1 MNRATGFALLAALLL
16 GGYLFFF
23 ERGDRAEAPDG
34 EPVFGIPAEA
44 VAAVSLERPG
54 APPVRLER
62 ESGAGSAFAD
72 GPAADGA
79 GGFTVREGEGP
90 PAPADA
96 AEVDLLL
103 QNLESLRSGRRLPDE
118 TAADREAFGL
128 AEPELTL
135 RVERTPEAAA
145 ESGTAV
151 VVVGFGAGTPAPGNR
166 YLEVGDG
173 VVIVPAWTKDNFDRS
188 AWDLRDKRV
197 FRFDTAGITGL
208 RLRAGDEEAALEREG
223 GEWWIVRPFRFAAD
237 SYDAS
242 RLAAKVREAEM
253 TGLAPAEPEA
263 PESDPGGGGA
273 RFGLAPPRLT
283 ASFTVE
289 SPSPD
294 DNEVPDE
301 NEAPDNDAAA
311 DDNEVPGS
319 DEAAPGSATA
329 PGSAAAPGGGPEASI
344 RTATIHFGGES
355 ATPPGVFA
363 RVEGDP
369 AVFVVG
375 QSLFDE
381 LRGSVGDRLAAVR
394 SLRLFRFAAW
404 KAVELRIEDPDSE
417 SVFRRRENEEGE
429 REWVRESAAGAPTPT
444 DPETVSEADSEAVE
458 DLLYRLNSTD
468 GEEIVAAPALPGPSL
483 PGPPGAR
490 FLTITVA
497 EEDDPY
503 GEETSPTAG
512 RVETVRFRTPADGP
526 PTALREGDERA
537 LRLTGEAMAE
547 IRLLLA
553 ALEAPSPAPAPPEA
567 GQSAANA
574 ARIAPTVSFR

>member
-23 ERGDRAEAPDG
+23 ERGERAADPEG
-34 EPVFGIPAEA
+34 EPVFATPAEA
-44 VAAVSLERPG
+44 VTAVSLERPG
-54 APPVRLER
+54 RPPVRLER
-62 ESGAGSAFAD
+62 ESGGREEGFGD
-72 GPAADGA
+72 EPAADRA

-96 AEVDLLL
+96 AEVELLL
-103 QNLESLRSGRRLPDE
+103 QNLESLRFERRLSDE
-118 TAADREAFGL
+118 TAADRSAFGL
-128 AEPELTL
+128 AEPDLTV
-135 RVERTPEAAA
+135 RVERTPDAAG
-145 ESGTAV
+145 ESEPT
-151 VVVGFGAGTPAPGNR
+151 VVGFGAETPAPGNR

-208 RLRAGDEEAALEREG
+208 RLRAGDEEAALERRG

-242 RLAAKVREAEM
+242 QLAARVREAEM
-253 TGLAPAEPEA
+253 TGLAPEE
-263 PESDPGGGGA
+263 PESDAAGGGSAA

-294 DNEVPDE
+294 DNE
-301 NEAPDNDAAA
+301 AP
-311 DDNEVPGS
+311 GG
-319 DEAAPGSATA
+319 DEAAS
-329 PGSAAAPGGGPEASI
+329 GGDPEGGVRA
-344 RTATIHFGGES
+344 ATIHFGGES

-375 QSLFDE
+375 RSLFDE
-381 LRGSVGDRLAAVR
+381 LRESVRDRLAAVR

-404 KAVELRIEDPDSE
+404 KAVELRIEGPDGE
-417 SVFRRRENEEGE
+417 SVFRRRENEEGD

-537 LRLTGEAMAE
+537 LRLTGEAMEE

-553 ALEAPSPAPAPPEA
+553 ALDAPPAASAPESADEPPERDPSPP
-567 GQSAANA
+567 
-574 ARIAPTVSFR
+574 

>member
-23 ERGDRAEAPDG
+23 ERGERAADPEG
-34 EPVFGIPAEA
+34 EPVFATPAEA
-44 VAAVSLERPG
+44 VTAVSLERPG
-54 APPVRLER
+54 RPPVRLER
-62 ESGAGSAFAD
+62 ESGGREGFGD
-72 GPAADGA
+72 EPAADRA

-96 AEVDLLL
+96 AEVELLL
-103 QNLESLRSGRRLPDE
+103 QNLESLRFERRLSDE
-118 TAADREAFGL
+118 TPADRSAFGL
-128 AEPELTL
+128 AEPDLTV
-135 RVERTPEAAA
+135 RVERTPDAAG
-145 ESGTAV
+145 ESEPTV
-151 VVVGFGAGTPAPGNR
+151 VSFGAETPAPGNR
-166 YLEVGDG
+166 YLEVGNG

-208 RLRAGDEEAALEREG
+208 RLRAGAEEAALERRG

-242 RLAAKVREAEM
+242 QLAARVREAEM
-253 TGLAPAEPEA
+253 SGLAPEEPG
-263 PESDPGGGGA
+263 SDTAGGGSAA

-294 DNEVPDE
+294 E
-301 NEAPDNDAAA
+301 NEAPGET
-311 DDNEVPGS
+311 EVPGGNETPGG
-319 DEAAPGSATA
+319 DEAPPVEGT
-329 PGSAAAPGGGPEASI
+329 EAGV
-344 RTATIHFGGES
+344 RAATIHFGGES

-381 LRGSVGDRLAAVR
+381 LLGSVRDRLAAVR

-404 KAVELRIEDPDSE
+404 KAVELRLEGPDGAS
-417 SVFRRRENEEGE
+417 SVFRRRENDEGE
-429 REWVRESAAGAPTPT
+429 RGWVRESAEGAPTPA
-444 DPETVSEADSEAVE
+444 DSEADSETDSETDSQTVE

-468 GEEIVAAPALPGPSL
+468 GEEIAAAPSL
-483 PGPPGAR
+483 PGAPGAR

-512 RVETVRFRTPADGP
+512 RVETVRFRTPADSP

-537 LRLTGEAMAE
+537 LRLTGEAMEE

-553 ALEAPSPAPAPPEA
+553 ALDAPPASAPESADEPPERDPSPP
-567 GQSAANA
+567 
-574 ARIAPTVSFR
+574 

>member
-23 ERGDRAEAPDG
+23 ERGDRAEAPEG
-34 EPVFGIPAEA
+34 EPVFSMPAEA

-62 ESGAGSAFAD
+62 ESGAGSEFAD

-103 QNLESLRSGRRLPDE
+103 QNLESLRFERRLPDE

-135 RVERTPEAAA
+135 RVERTPETPG

-151 VVVGFGAGTPAPGNR
+151 VVGFGAETPAPGNR

-263 PESDPGGGGA
+263 PESDPGSAGNGA

-301 NEAPDNDAAA
+301 DEAPDNDAAA

-319 DEAAPGSATA
+319 DG
-329 PGSAAAPGGGPEASI
+329 AAPGGPEAGV

-355 ATPPGVFA
+355 AAPPGVFA
-363 RVEGDP
+363 RVESDP

-375 QSLFDE
+375 ESLFDE
-381 LRGSVGDRLAAVR
+381 LLGSARDRLAAVR

-404 KAVELRIEDPDSE
+404 KAVELRLEDPDGE
-417 SVFRRRENEEGE
+417 SIFRRRENGEGE
-429 REWVRESAAGAPTPT
+429 REWVRESADGAPTPA
-444 DPETVSEADSEAVE
+444 DSEVDSEAVE

-468 GEEIVAAPALPGPSL
+468 GEEIVAAPAL

-512 RVETVRFRTPADGP
+512 RVETVRFRTPANGP

-537 LRLTGEAMAE
+537 LRLTGEAMEE
-547 IRLLLA
+547 IRLLLD
-553 ALEAPSPAPAPPEA
+553 ALEAPPPAPAPPEA

>member
-23 ERGDRAEAPDG
+23 ERGERAADPEG
-34 EPVFGIPAEA
+34 EPVFAMPAEA

-54 APPVRLER
+54 RPPVRLER
-62 ESGAGSAFAD
+62 ESGAGADFAD
-72 GPAADGA
+72 EPAADRA

-96 AEVDLLL
+96 AEVELLL
-103 QNLESLRSGRRLPDE
+103 QNLESLRFERRLPEE
-118 TAADREAFGL
+118 TAADRGNFGL
-128 AEPELTL
+128 AEPDLTV
-135 RVERTPEAAA
+135 RVERTPEAAE
-145 ESGTAV
+145 ESEPT
-151 VVVGFGAGTPAPGNR
+151 VVGFGAETPAPGNR
-166 YLEVGDG
+166 YLEVGNG

-208 RLRAGDEEAALEREG
+208 RLRAGDEEVALERRG

-253 TGLAPAEPEA
+253 TGPVPDEPEA
-263 PESDPGGGGA
+263 PESDPGSAGDGA
-273 RFGLAPPRLT
+273 RFGLAPPRLS

-289 SPSPD
+289 SPARGG
-294 DNEVPDE
+294 NEVQDE
-301 NEAPDNDAAA
+301 
-311 DDNEVPGS
+311 NEVPGA
-319 DEAAPGSATA
+319 DEATPRGDLDAGV
-329 PGSAAAPGGGPEASI
+329 
-344 RTATIHFGGES
+344 RTVTIHFGGES

-363 RVEGDP
+363 RVEGEP

-381 LRGSVGDRLAAVR
+381 LLGSVGDRLAAVR

-404 KAVELRIEDPDSE
+404 KAVELRLEDPEGE

-429 REWVRESAAGAPTPT
+429 RVWVRESAAGAPTPA
-444 DPETVSEADSEAVE
+444 DSEAASEADSAADSDAVE

-468 GEEIVAAPALPGPSL
+468 GEEIVAAPAL

-537 LRLTGEAMAE
+537 LRLTGEAMEE

-553 ALEAPSPAPAPPEA
+553 ALDAPPASAPESADEPPERDPSPP
-567 GQSAANA
+567 
-574 ARIAPTVSFR
+574 

>member
-23 ERGDRAEAPDG
+23 ERGERAEDPEG
-34 EPVFGIPAEA
+34 EPVFATPAEA
-44 VAAVSLERPG
+44 VTAVSLERPG
-54 APPVRLER
+54 RPPVRLER
-62 ESGAGSAFAD
+62 ESGGEEGFGD
-72 GPAADGA
+72 EPAADRA

-96 AEVDLLL
+96 AEVELLL
-103 QNLESLRSGRRLPDE
+103 QNLESLRFERRLSDE
-118 TAADREAFGL
+118 TAADRSAFGL
-128 AEPELTL
+128 AEADLTV
-135 RVERTPEAAA
+135 RVERTPDAAG
-145 ESGTAV
+145 ESEPT
-151 VVVGFGAGTPAPGNR
+151 VVGFGAETPAPGNR
-166 YLEVGDG
+166 YLEVGNG

-208 RLRAGDEEAALEREG
+208 RLRAGDEEAALERRG

-242 RLAAKVREAEM
+242 QLAARVREAEM
-253 TGLAPAEPEA
+253 TGLAPEEPG
-263 PESDPGGGGA
+263 SDAAGGGSAA

-289 SPSPD
+289 F
-294 DNEVPDE
+294 
-301 NEAPDNDAAA
+301 APTA
-311 DDNEVPGS
+311 D
-319 DEAAPGSATA
+319 DEAAPG
-329 PGSAAAPGGGPEASI
+329 GVPEAGVRS
-344 RTATIHFGGES
+344 ATIHFGGES

-381 LRGSVGDRLAAVR
+381 LLGSVRDRLAAVR

-404 KAVELRIEDPDSE
+404 KAVELRLEGPDGES
-417 SVFRRRENEEGE
+417 SVFRRRENDEGE
-429 REWVRESAAGAPTPT
+429 REWVRESAEGAPTPA
-444 DPETVSEADSEAVE
+444 DSEADSETDSETDSRTVE

-468 GEEIVAAPALPGPSL
+468 GEEIAAAPSL
-483 PGPPGAR
+483 PGAPGAR

-537 LRLTGEAMAE
+537 LRLTGEAMEE

-553 ALEAPSPAPAPPEA
+553 ALDAPPASAPESADEPPERDPSPP
-567 GQSAANA
+567 
-574 ARIAPTVSFR
+574 